1 MFIVIPAYVNQN
13 VQQGGLPISKNTRNI
28 QNSQGIISSYGQ
40 QNEIGSSMVNAV
52 NFQTHNFGGKKF
64 WNQKKVYL

>member
-1 MFIVIPAYVNQN
+1 MFRVIPAYINQN
-13 VQQGGLPISKNTRNI
+13 AQQSGLPISKNTRNI
-28 QNSQGIISSYGQ
+28 QNSQGIISNYGQ
-40 QNEIGSSMVNAV
+40 QNEMRSSMANAV